1 MPEVAPGESK
11 SVYCMEMLCSESNE
25 FKKKVAVKQRES
37 FCSSLYADQMRMEE
51 CELSSFIRAVTEL
64 FGPIQAKLSVAYW
77 LDEAELMDCP
87 PLSINRDWRAV
98 SIAASARLASPM
110 AVELLNRDEAACNR
124 SVTSR
129 RR

>member
-1 MPEVAPGESK
+1 MG
-11 SVYCMEMLCSESNE
+11 MLCSESNE
-25 FKKKVAVKQRES
+25 FTKKVAVNQRES

-64 FGPIQAKLSVAYW
+64 FGPTQVKLSVAYW

-87 PLSINRDWRAV
+87 PLSISRDWRAV
-98 SIAASARLASPM
+98 SIAASARLANPM
-110 AVELLNRDEAACNR
+110 TVELLNHDEATCNR

-129 RR
+129 RG